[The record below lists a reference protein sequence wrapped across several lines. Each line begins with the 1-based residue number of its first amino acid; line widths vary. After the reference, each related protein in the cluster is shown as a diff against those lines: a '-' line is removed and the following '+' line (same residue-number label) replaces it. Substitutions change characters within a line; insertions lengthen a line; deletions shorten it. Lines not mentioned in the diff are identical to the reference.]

1 MLLLIDVGS
10 IELDEIPGLEEVSLV
25 ELTTEELDTV
35 EVLDTVEALDTLEEL
50 DTVEVLDL
58 LEELLEIPNVPGT
71 YIAISLLH
79 GLYFIDID
87 YPFSFL
93 NITHYI
99 YGLVI

>member
-1 MLLLIDVGS
+1 M
-10 IELDEIPGLEEVSLV
+10 ELDEIPGLVLLIL
-25 ELTTEELDTV
+25 ELLDPAELLDIV
-35 EVLDTVEALDTLEEL
+35 EVLDNLE
-50 DTVEVLDL
+50 
-58 LEELLEIPNVPGT
+58 EELLEFPNSSGI

-87 YPFSFL
+87 HPFSFL